1 MQKEKQEIINQVHD
15 FVSERCIGFSED
27 NIFKNHILNV
37 RNYAIYL
44 AKEYNA
50 NIFVVAVSAYL
61 HDISYIMTKDHSTHE
76 IEGSKFAKKYLSKFN
91 ISKDEITLISKC
103 ILNHRGS
110 KKTIKSTVEEEIIA
124 CSDAMDHIMRFE
136 HMFYRKSRKIDDF
149 DEVIYWLNKKLE
161 RGYKKITLKK
171 GKDIVREK
179 YLACKIFL
187 NKK

>member
-61 HDISYIMTKDHSTHE
+61 HDISYIMTKD
-76 IEGSKFAKKYLSKFN
+76 LSKFN